1 MNREGT
7 EKGKGRKKYSTPFR
21 NKFLVT
27 TLAAC
32 MMMRRQEQQRQ
43 QLDEERKS
51 IVTQLNAEKEDVVA
65 KLTAEINQLRT
76 EVAAVQRDRDDQLI
90 AAEND
95 HQQVCLVLV
104 RFASFPLRLAKHNFS
119 LLSVGFDMILS
130 MVSSSPNNAKRS
142 PRR

>member
-1 MNREGT
+1 MVKR
-7 EKGKGRKKYSTPFR
+7 KGRKGREKYPFG

-27 TLAAC
+27 TLAAY

-65 KLTAEINQLRT
+65 KLTAEINQLRI

-95 HQQVCLVLV
+95 HQQVCLVMMT
-104 RFASFPLRLAKHNFS
+104 NS
-119 LLSVGFDMILS
+119 LNII
-130 MVSSSPNNAKRS
+130 
-142 PRR
+142 